1 MITST
6 TTVTCQPAACNNACH
21 TQCTGCSLYEF
32 CLSAAGSRGN
42 AIDGLV
48 SSRLQIKRG
57 EALYR
62 AGDDFHSLY
71 VVHSGFFKTYA
82 IAEDGRDQINGFH
95 MSGEVI
101 GMDGI
106 ETDQYT
112 TFAVALEDSQ
122 VCVVPFAALEA
133 ACSKTPVLQ
142 RQLYRM
148 LSHEIVRN
156 QGLSMLLGSRRAEEK
171 VATFMLDLSQRFAQ
185 RGYAA
190 AEFHL
195 RMTRE
200 EIGSYLGL
208 TLETVSRVFSKFQ
221 DIGLFQV
228 HNKHIQMLNV
238 TGMAAAMNEP
248 SPSVAQPRTVISA
261 QARRADTHVR
271 GTVSRARA
279 AFAM

>member
-1 MITST
+1 MNNSTIAIHSQAATSAT
-6 TTVTCQPAACNNACH
+6 RACH
-21 TQCTGCSLYEF
+21 TQCSGCSLHDF
-32 CLSAAGSRGN
+32 CSPTSENGRAN
-42 AIDGLV
+42 AIDKLV
-48 SSRLQIKRG
+48 SSRTLVKRG
-57 EALYR
+57 ETLYR
-62 AGDDFHSLY
+62 AGDDFHALY

-82 IAEDGRDQINGFH
+82 ITEDGRDQVNGFH
-95 MSGEVI
+95 MSGEII

-106 ETDQYT
+106 ETDEYT

-122 VCVVPFAALEA
+122 VCAVPFAALEA
-133 ACSKTPVLQ
+133 ACLKTPSLQ

-148 LSHEIVRN
+148 MSHEIVRN
-156 QGLSMLLGSRRAEEK
+156 QELTLLLGSRRAEEK
-171 VATFMLDLSQRFAQ
+171 VAAFMLNLSQRFAQ

-228 HNKHIQMLNV
+228 RNKHIQMLDIA
-238 TGMAAAMNEP
+238 GMAAAVNDPCLGHVPP
-248 SPSVAQPRTVISA
+248 SARMPLRTRAQ
-261 QARRADTHVR
+261 
-271 GTVSRARA
+271 G
-279 AFAM
+279 AMALQ